1 MTQEELNDYN
11 RLDNNGRTTY
21 DFYRD
26 LHPEWSHVQIMTM
39 VVVSGLN
46 QRPEPPKN
54 FCLYFRD
61 LMQKAADY
69 MSHEF
74 PRIYEKVKNSFVTII
89 NRLRDTVVTTWD
101 KVIKWI
107 GELF

>member
-11 RLDNNGRTTY
+11 RLDNNGRKTY

-54 FCLYFRD
+54 FWEYIRD